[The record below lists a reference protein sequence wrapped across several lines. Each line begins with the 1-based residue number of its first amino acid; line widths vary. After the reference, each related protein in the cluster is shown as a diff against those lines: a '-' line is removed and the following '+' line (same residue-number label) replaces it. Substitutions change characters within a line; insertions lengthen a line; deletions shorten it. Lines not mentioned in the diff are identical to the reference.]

1 MRKAFVLLTLFVL
14 AITWQCSPE
23 GEKIDTT
30 AMVADSN
37 AVPAPD
43 SAYTYQLDYGKNPGL
58 VGIYKVPSMLLLS
71 VLDSAR
77 LSALPEKVATNY
89 RLLQNDIAK
98 IGAEQA
104 NIAGQIVY
112 AGDSSNFKF
121 ECFSL
126 LNRMPNKQPLYSKV
140 VVLEA
145 EQMLVFNHFGNYG
158 QLTATY
164 ASMLAYIKSHHL
176 TQMGPFREYYLT
188 DPTVEKDVKKWLT
201 VVMLPVRK

>member
-1 MRKAFVLLTLFVL
+1 MRKAFVLLALLLVAL
-14 AITWQCSPE
+14 SWQCSPD
-23 GEKIDTT
+23 GEKIDHTS
-30 AMVADSN
+30 VVVDSA

-43 SAYTYQLDYGKNPGL
+43 SLYTYHLDYGKNPGL
-58 VGIYKVPSMLLLS
+58 VGIYKVPSMLLLT

-77 LSALPEKVATNY
+77 LSALPQKVATNY
-89 RLLQNDIAK
+89 RLLQDDLAQVS
-98 IGAEQA
+98 AEHP

-126 LNRMPNKQPLYSKV
+126 LSRMPNKQPQHSKV

-158 QLTATY
+158 QLPTTY
-164 ASMLAYIKSHHL
+164 ANMLAYVKSHKL

-188 DPTVEKDVKKWLT
+188 DPTTEKDLNKWLT